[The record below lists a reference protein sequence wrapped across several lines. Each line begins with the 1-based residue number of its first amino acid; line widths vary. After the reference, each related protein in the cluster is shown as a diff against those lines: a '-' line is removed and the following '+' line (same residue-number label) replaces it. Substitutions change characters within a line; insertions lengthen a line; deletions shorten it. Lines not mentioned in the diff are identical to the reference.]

1 MKILLTIHKF
11 FLRPHLDFGNVIYD
25 RVFNES
31 LQINLE
37 SSLYNFALAITAAIR
52 GSSREKLCQKLGLE
66 LLKLRRWYQKLCFF
80 FDIIPK
86 FLSRQTTTNYN
97 NIPLF
102 NVKHEYFRNSFSFP
116 STVIEWNKLN
126 NNIQNSES
134 VSALK
139 KKILKFIRPSP
150 NRTVNVHNHHGIKL
164 FTKLRVRLSHL
175 REQKFR
181 HNF

>member
-1 MKILLTIHKF
+1 MQPIIPMKILLTIHKF

-66 LLKLRRWYQKLCFF
+66 LLKLRRWYQNLCFF

-102 NVKHEYFRNSFSFP
+102 NVKHEYFRNSFFFHPLLLSGISSIIIFKIRNRL
-116 STVIEWNKLN
+116 VL
-126 NNIQNSES
+126 
-134 VSALK
+134 LK
-139 KKILKFIRPSP
+139 KKSLNLSDQVLIE
-150 NRTVNVHNHHGIKL
+150 
-164 FTKLRVRLSHL
+164 RLMCIIIMEL
-175 REQKFR
+175 NYLQDYE
-181 HNF
+181 